1 MLKSILGT
9 NCNVDRMVPW
19 LRRSPVR
26 VPLFFPKPCTICWC
40 TGQPS
45 FCLPFGFYFSLGCF
59 HWFFALLLFCFLDKA
74 GVFVGSS
81 IVVSCVFP
89 FFSPCLPCPFVFCLF
104 SFSPFFF
111 CIYYEFTLA
120 EDLCVHLPLLLISF
134 SGGFLLNFNL
144 CAGCQSVKIYFWVL
158 WSVWIYSL

>member
-9 NCNVDRMVPW
+9 NCDVDRMVPW
-19 LRRSPVR
+19 LRRGPVR
-26 VPLFFPKPCTICWC
+26 VPLFSPKPCTSRWC

-59 HWFFALLLFCFLDKA
+59 HRFFASLLFCFLVKA

-81 IVVSCVFP
+81 VVVPPVFP
-89 FFSPCLPCPFVFCLF
+89 FSSPCLPCPFVLCLF

-111 CIYYEFTLA
+111 CIYYEFILA
-120 EDLCVHLPLLLISF
+120 EDLCVHLPHLLISLSF
-134 SGGFLLNFNL
+134 YGGFL
-144 CAGCQSVKIYFWVL
+144 VKKVFPL
-158 WSVWIYSL
+158 F